1 MSKIAIFGG
10 TFDPIHLAHIR
21 LAETAV
27 NELYLDKVIFMP
39 NAVSPFKL
47 DAKISS
53 GADRCNMIELAI
65 QGNPQLELT
74 RYEIEK
80 QGISY
85 TYETLIELSRIYS
98 SRLYFILGYDS
109 VVAIDKW
116 HRGANILRE
125 FPLITALRPGTEN
138 EIGKNKIREYRE
150 LYSAEIHILRMPP
163 IDCSSSAIRE
173 ACRAGNPLTGLV
185 DEKVEEY
192 IIANELYKD

>member
-1 MSKIAIFGG
+1 M
-10 TFDPIHLAHIR
+10 
-21 LAETAV
+21 
-27 NELYLDKVIFMP
+27 
-39 NAVSPFKL
+39 
-47 DAKISS
+47 
-53 GADRCNMIELAI
+53 
-65 QGNPQLELT
+65 
-74 RYEIEK
+74 
-80 QGISY
+80 
-85 TYETLIELSRIYS
+85 
-98 SRLYFILGYDS
+98 
-109 VVAIDKW
+109 VAIDKW

-150 LYSAEIHILRMPP
+150 LYSAEIHILHMPP